1 VAIITEFCSGFCSR
15 FSRVPKAIGFKRFG
29 LVVAAAVVAGVGF
42 IALSTSLISGDAARD
57 AVKAQIKAA
66 TGLDPVVRGG
76 TAISIFPPDTIT
88 LGDVVLG
95 DNPNQPAL
103 SAQVLTARLRLLPL
117 LMGRIEIADVVL
129 VHPRISVRTER
140 DGQTNWST
148 LLETL
153 ARATKPNAERGALSF
168 SEIHISDG
176 SVTIDDAARDIRE
189 TLHHVELSLAWPSI
203 SKSFAAT
210 GQFAWR
216 SENVETSLAIGDFYA
231 ALTGDPSSLK
241 FRMSSLPLKVAFDG
255 TMSNKPTMRID
266 GMLAADTPRLRD
278 TLRWTTGNAPPGGG
292 FNRFALKSQLKA
304 SGGTFAL
311 SGVNIELDGN
321 AAEGVLSYSMAER
334 NLLQGTLAAGN
345 TDLTPYISTFQFI
358 AGNAR
363 EWNRKPFAID
373 HLNAF
378 DIDLRMSA
386 AQLTIAGA
394 KVGRTAVATNLRNGK
409 LAITIGESQ
418 AYGGLITG
426 SFALAKG
433 SNGVDAKSQMLFAN
447 VDLENCLA
455 QIFGMKRVEGKGNLT
470 YAVEAS
476 GDSVD
481 ALARTLNGTANLTA
495 TDGSL
500 SGINIEQLL
509 RRLERRPLSGAGDFR
524 SGRTPFDR
532 LAIPLKI
539 VNGIATADDTR
550 MDGPAVRLTINGTA
564 SVPARD
570 MNLKGTATLIGSS
583 SEPGFDLP
591 FIVQG
596 NWDEPLMLPDPQI
609 LIRRSGAAAPLL
621 DAVRDRK
628 ARDAVRSAIDRLTG
642 GGSTPAPASTP

>member
-1 VAIITEFCSGFCSR
+1 M
-15 FSRVPKAIGFKRFG
+15 PQAIGFKRFG

-42 IALSTSLISGDAARD
+42 IALSSSLISGDNARD

-66 TGLDPVVRGG
+66 TGLDFVVRGG

-140 DGQTNWST
+140 DGTQTNWSM

-153 ARATKPNAERGALSF
+153 ARATKPNAERGPLSF

-176 SVTIDDAARDIRE
+176 SITIDDASRDIRE

-216 SENVETSLAIGDFYA
+216 SENVEASLAIGDFYA
-231 ALTGDPSSLK
+231 ALTGDNSSLK

-255 TMSNKPTMRID
+255 AMSNKPTMRIE

-278 TLRWTTGNAPPGGG
+278 TLRWTTGNAPPAGG
-292 FNRFALKSQLKA
+292 FGRFALKSQLKA

-311 SGVNIELDGN
+311 SSVNIELDGN
-321 AAEGVLSYSMAER
+321 VAEGVLSYSTAER
-334 NLLQGTLAAGN
+334 NILQGTLAAGN
-345 TDLTPYISTFQFI
+345 MDLSPYVSTFQFI

-363 EWNRKPFAID
+363 EWNRKSFD
-373 HLNAF
+373 VNNLNTF

-386 AQLTIAGA
+386 AQLTIADA
-394 KVGRTAVATNLRNGK
+394 KLGRTAVATNLRAGK

-433 SNGVDAKSQMLFAN
+433 NSGIDMKSQMLFAN

-455 QIFGMKRVEGKGNLT
+455 QLFGVKRVQGNGNLT
-470 YAVEAS
+470 FSVEAS

-481 ALARTLNGTANLTA
+481 ALTRTLGGTANLTA
-495 TDGSL
+495 TDGAL
-500 SGINIEQLL
+500 TGINIEQLL

-524 SGRTPFDR
+524 TGRTPFDR
-532 LAIPLKI
+532 LAMPIKI
-539 VNGIATADDTR
+539 ANGIMTADDTR
-550 MDGPAVRLTINGTA
+550 VDGPAVKLTLNGT
-564 SVPARD
+564 SSIPARD
-570 MNLKGTATLIGSS
+570 LNLKGTATLIGSS
-583 SEPGFDLP
+583 SDPGFDLP

-642 GGSTPAPASTP
+642 GGGTMPPGASPASTP